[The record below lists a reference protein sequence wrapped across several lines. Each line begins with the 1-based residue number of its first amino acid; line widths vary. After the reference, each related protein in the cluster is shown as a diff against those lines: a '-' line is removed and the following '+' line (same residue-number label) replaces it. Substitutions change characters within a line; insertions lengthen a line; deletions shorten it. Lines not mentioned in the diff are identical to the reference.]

1 MKQPPPACYAPDLP
15 EPGPLRPLILCERPA
30 PACYARDPPRLV
42 MRQTR
47 PGPCF
52 MRRPTPAGPRPGLQ
66 WDAPVQYIKGAG
78 PKIAEI
84 LKKRSVFT
92 VKDLIFWTPRGFQ
105 DNRVAENLI
114 SMPIGR
120 PVVVIGRVQSKNII
134 PLPRSGKKLYE
145 ILIADGTAAVACK
158 FFRPPYKNW
167 FNSLRAGESVEI
179 RGTAVIYRG
188 RAEFHHPQIFPAKD
202 REESADIDETA
213 SAFAPRLGAQTPKN
227 FNAKKESETTLS
239 PVAGPPATGAAA
251 AKKTPQN
258 LLLPLYTET
267 EGLPQSKL
275 RRIMGN
281 LIESLSPARAAE
293 LEILPDWLRNK
304 HRLLDLFSALK
315 GLHQPDPKQID
326 AYLEFKTPFQE
337 RLIFD
342 DFFELQLYLAQKG
355 KRRLSERAEAIS
367 VDRAAVLKMK
377 NTLPFHLTRAQEKV
391 LEAVFRDLQQNRPMH
406 RLLQG
411 DVGCGKTLVA
421 LIAAFAVGKAGSQAA
436 FMVPTEILAEQHY
449 ETAQRFLEP
458 FGLKAVKLTGRQK
471 AARKRESAAALQ
483 DGSAALCIGTH
494 ALLQETV
501 NFHKL
506 GLVIV
511 DEQHRFGAGQRAV
524 LKGKGASPHFLVM
537 TATPIPRTLSMA
549 LFGDL
554 DVSVIDELPPGRK
567 PIVTRRVF
575 PKKRSKVFEFLKAQV
590 LEGRQAYV
598 IYPLVEESE
607 VLDLKNATDQY
618 EKLKTIYNEFEWGLV
633 TGRMSGEEKQAVM
646 SRFRANKIQV
656 LVSTTVIEVGVDV
669 PNANLMIVE
678 HSERFGLSQLH
689 QLRGRVGRGPFQ
701 SYCALLLG
709 DHFSPEAAERV
720 YTMQQT
726 SDGFKIAE
734 KDLKLRGPGEILGE
748 RQSGLPGFKLAHIVR
763 DARTL
768 YKAKEA
774 AKELISRDPTLS
786 LPEHQKLKNAFEKTL
801 QSVRPG

>member
-1 MKQPPPACYAPDLP
+1 MRETPPQQQAPLPAARTPS
-15 EPGPLRPLILCERPA
+15 GP
-30 PACYARDPPRLV
+30 
-42 MRQTR
+42 R
-47 PGPCF
+47 PGLF
-52 MRRPTPAGPRPGLQ
+52 ARPTPAGPRPGLQ

-120 PVVVIGRVQSKNII
+120 PVVAIGRVQSKNII

-213 SAFAPRLGAQTPKN
+213 SALAPRLRAQTPFKN
-227 FNAKKESETTLS
+227 SIVAAESKAPLA
-239 PVAGPPATGAAA
+239 VGAAPPVQEA
-251 AKKTPQN
+251 ATKKSARLQN

-554 DVSVIDELPPGRK
+554 DISVIDESPPGRK

-618 EKLKTIYNEFEWGLV
+618 EKLKTIYSEFEWGLV

-774 AKELISRDPTLS
+774 AKELISRDPDLN
-786 LPEHQKLKNAFEKTL
+786 LPEHQKLKIAFEKTL